1 MRIDLREGGHSC
13 RNCDREYQVSQL
25 DRRFWC
31 TRCRREVIRRARRIA
46 RIFAALAAAVLAAY
60 VVSVVG
66 TSSRFMMIYFVMIA
80 AAYFFVFKLA
90 QRVAF
95 EVIRGRGVPPPMDQ
109 DEE

>member
-1 MRIDLREGGHSC
+1 
-13 RNCDREYQVSQL
+13 
-25 DRRFWC
+25 
-31 TRCRREVIRRARRIA
+31 
-46 RIFAALAAAVLAAY
+46 
-60 VVSVVG
+60 
-66 TSSRFMMIYFVMIA
+66 MMIYFVMIA